1 MNVFL
6 YNFMAK
12 TNFLNGFF
20 MSSNFNE
27 NLINNI
33 QAGAPIIQ
41 IISHDTLRIHAD
53 CISCANDTR
62 RTLFTWNRIEGLK
75 RFSREGGEEIIASS
89 MTSLDAALEW
99 FSDSKHQVQDEF
111 SEFEQPEQ
119 SSDNSPSNSILLLE
133 DAHYE
138 LESSNP
144 DLISKLRLY
153 ALKKGLGFYSDRS
166 LIFSQPVTQL
176 PVELEKDT
184 QVFHLPLP
192 DRNALKVLLDET
204 KSQYQINEIDFSD
217 SARLIDAALGLS
229 TTEAQLAFAKAAI
242 SKQRLTA
249 TEIDLVV
256 AEKEQVI
263 KKSGLLEYFHPH
275 VGLDDVGG
283 LKNLKKWLER
293 RKNAYTEEARDF
305 GLEYPKGI
313 LMLGLPGTGKSL
325 AAKAVSSNWQLPLL
339 RLDMGKVF
347 GGIVGQS
354 EENIRNALQ
363 MAETISPCILWVD
376 EIEKG
381 LSGLQGSGGS
391 DGGTTARVLG
401 TFLTWMQEKTS
412 PVFVLATANHI
423 DMLPPELLRKGRVDE
438 IFFVDLPT
446 LQERIEILTIHLKKR
461 DDRHELFAEEELIEL
476 AELSQG
482 FTGAELEEAVKE
494 ALFMAFS
501 EHGQINVER
510 LKKAIESTSPLS
522 VTMHETIS
530 ETRKW
535 ITGRAVAAS
544 DASPEP
550 LLNNK
555 AVSQPKLK
563 QETRNPFVK

>member
-1 MNVFL
+1 
-6 YNFMAK
+6 
-12 TNFLNGFF
+12 

-99 FSDSKHQVQDEF
+99 FSDSKQQVQDEF

-217 SARLIDAALGLS
+217 SSRLIDAALGLS

-263 KKSGLLEYFHPH
+263 KKSGLLEYFHPQ

-461 DDRHELFAEEELIEL
+461 DDRHELFAEEELSEL